1 VAAALSENAIKKWN
15 DKYNAFI
22 TITQELAISKCI
34 ESSTRIQ
41 NEKKLS
47 ALDGIVIAVKDNF
60 CTKNIPTTCASK

>member
-22 TITQELAISKCI
+22 TITQELAISKSI

-47 ALDGIVIAVKDNF
+47 ALDGIVIAMKDNF